1 VLLSKISIKV
11 DAVKKLCS
19 TITKEYYYCKNPNYI
34 VKKYAVRLN
43 VGQLIVK

>member
-1 VLLSKISIKV
+1 VFLSKISIKV
-11 DAVKKLCS
+11 DAVKKLYS

-34 VKKYAVRLN
+34 VKKYSVRLD